1 MSDFKD
7 NGYFEKGYVYRFGWG
22 VMQGG
27 FKVCTGNILFSD
39 Q

>member
-7 NGYFEKGYVYRFGWG
+7 NGYFEKGYVHRFGWG

-27 FKVCTGNILFSD
+27 FKVGTCNILFFD